1 MSGVPIVIAGAG
13 HAGVLLAEALRRR
26 GSGAP
31 IVLVGDE
38 PGLPHERPPL
48 SKAYLADGGL
58 NIALRP
64 AAFYADHDINLIS
77 GRRVLVLRRHERA
90 VELDDGTRLDY
101 GHLVFATGARCRQ
114 LDVPGAGLRGV
125 HTLRTRAD
133 ADRLRDGLRPGARL
147 VLVGAGFIGLEIA
160 SAAVAAG
167 CDTTVVEVADRVMG
181 RAVSPA
187 ISAHAAR
194 AHERA
199 GTRVRLRTGVVQ
211 ILGSRGEVTGV
222 ETTDG
227 DFVPADLVVVGI
239 GVVPNVAAAR
249 SGGLQV
255 AGGIVVD
262 RYLRTSDPAISAIGD
277 CAVFPIGTRR
287 VRLESVQNAADQARC
302 VAARLTGTP
311 GPYRELPWFWSHQGG
326 LKLQIAGLL
335 PARDTERSASRPST
349 STEHVVRGDPA
360 SGRFSVLTYDGG
372 ELACVESV
380 NSPADHLA
388 ARRLLT
394 ARTTP
399 DPAAAADPSVA
410 LRDLLAA

>member
-1 MSGVPIVIAGAG
+1 VNAAPIVAPIVIAGAG
-13 HAGVLLAEALRRR
+13 HAGVLLAEALRR
-26 GSGAP
+26 GGCTTP

-48 SKAYLADGGL
+48 SKAYLVDGGL
-58 NIALRP
+58 DIALRP
-64 AAFYADHDINLIS
+64 ADFYTDHGIDLIT
-77 GRRVLVLRRHERA
+77 GRRVLVLRRGERT

-101 GHLVFATGARCRQ
+101 AHLVFATGARCRQ

-133 ADRLRDGLRPGARL
+133 ADRLRAGLLPGARV
-147 VLVGAGFIGLEIA
+147 VLIGAGFIGLEIA

-167 CDTTVVEVADRVMG
+167 CATTVVEVADRVMG

-187 ISAHAAR
+187 ISAHATEL
-194 AHERA
+194 HERA
-199 GTRVRLRTGVVQ
+199 GTRIRLRTGAVQ
-211 ILGSRGEVTGV
+211 LLGSHGEVRGV

-227 DFVPADLVVVGI
+227 GFVPADLVIVGI

-249 SGGLQV
+249 TGGLEI

-262 RYLRTSDPAISAIGD
+262 EYLRTSDAAISAIGD

-302 VAARLTGTP
+302 VAARLTGTST
-311 GPYRELPWFWSHQGG
+311 PYRDLPWFWSHQGG
-326 LKLQIAGLL
+326 MKLQIAGLL
-335 PARDTERSASRPST
+335 PAGDGRRI
-349 STEHVVRGDPA
+349 VRGDPA
-360 SGRFSVLTYDGG
+360 SGRFSVLTYHDG

-380 NSPADHLA
+380 NSPADHIA
-388 ARRLLT
+388 ARRLLA

-399 DPAAAADPSVA
+399 DPATAADPSVA
-410 LRDLLAA
+410 LRDLIAA

>member
-1 MSGVPIVIAGAG
+1 MSGGPIVIAGAG
-13 HAGVLLAEALRRR
+13 HAGVSLADALRR
-26 GSGAP
+26 SGCTGP
-31 IVLVGDE
+31 VVLVGDE
-38 PGLPHERPPL
+38 PGLPCERPPL
-48 SKAYLADGGL
+48 SKAYLADDGL
-58 NIALRP
+58 DIALRP
-64 AAFYADHDINLIS
+64 AGFFTDHGIQLIT
-77 GRRVLVLRRHERA
+77 GRRVLVLRRRERV

-114 LDVPGAGLRGV
+114 LAVPGAGLRGV
-125 HTLRTRAD
+125 QTLRTRAD
-133 ADRLRDGLRPGARL
+133 ADLLRARLQPGARV

-167 CDTTVVEVADRVMG
+167 CATTVVEVGDRVMG

-187 ISAHAAR
+187 ISAHAAQL
-194 AHERA
+194 HERA
-199 GTRVRLRTGVVQ
+199 GTRIRLRTGVIQ

-227 DFVPADLVVVGI
+227 EFLPADLVVVGI
-239 GVVPNVAAAR
+239 GVVPNVAVAR
-249 SGGLQV
+249 SGGLHV

-262 RYLRTSDPAISAIGD
+262 RYLRTADPAISAIGD
-277 CAVFPIGTRR
+277 CAVFPIGIRR

-311 GPYRELPWFWSHQGG
+311 TSYRELPWFWSHQGRM
-326 LKLQIAGLL
+326 KLQIAGLL
-335 PARDTERSASRPST
+335 PAGGGER
-349 STEHVVRGDPA
+349 VVRGDAA
-360 SGRFSVLTYDGG
+360 SGRFSVLTYRDG

-399 DPAAAADPSVA
+399 DPATAADPSVA

>member
-1 MSGVPIVIAGAG
+1 VNAAPIVIAGAG

-26 GSGAP
+26 GCTMP

-58 NIALRP
+58 DIALRP
-64 AAFYADHDINLIS
+64 ADFYPDHGIHLIT
-77 GRRVLVLRRHERA
+77 GRRVLVLRRRERT

-101 GHLVFATGARCRQ
+101 AHLVFATGARCRQ

-133 ADRLRDGLRPGARL
+133 ADRLRAGLRPGARV
-147 VLVGAGFIGLEIA
+147 VLIGAGFIGLEIA

-167 CDTTVVEVADRVMG
+167 CDTTVVEIADRVMG

-187 ISAHAAR
+187 ISAHATR
-194 AHERA
+194 LHEQA
-199 GTRVRLRTGVVQ
+199 GTRIHLRTGVVR
-211 ILGSRGEVTGV
+211 IHGSGGTVTGV
-222 ETTDG
+222 ETTG
-227 DFVPADLVVVGI
+227 GTVLPADLVVVGI
-239 GVVPNVAAAR
+239 GVVPNIAAAR
-249 SGGLQV
+249 IGGLAT

-262 RYLRTSDPAISAIGD
+262 EHLRTSDPAISAIGD
-277 CAVFPIGTRR
+277 CAVFPFGSRR

-326 LKLQIAGLL
+326 MKLQIAGLL
-335 PARDTERSASRPST
+335 PAGDGRRI
-349 STEHVVRGDPA
+349 VRGDPE
-360 SGRFSVLTYDGG
+360 SGRFSVLTYHDG

-380 NSPADHLA
+380 NSPADHIA
-388 ARRLLT
+388 ARRLLAANT
-394 ARTTP
+394 SP
-399 DPAAAADPSVA
+399 DPATAADPCVA
-410 LRDLLAA
+410 LRDLIAA